1 MTRASS
7 AEQPFIAG
15 REREQ
20 AILADQLAGALAGR
34 GSLVLVSGDAGI
46 GKTTLVG
53 SLGATAAEVGCLV
66 LTGACFDAGTTPPYG
81 PWLDLIG
88 SAARRN
94 DLPSVPLVPWNSE
107 WLSNAPNADRIVSEL
122 GAFLEA
128 LVEHGPLVLVIED
141 LHWADPESLEFL
153 RLIPRQAARMP
164 LLLIGTYR
172 DSDLTLNHRL
182 YQLLPH
188 LVRESSARRISL
200 ARIDEGAVRTL
211 LDQRYDLP
219 DADMERLTVH
229 IERRSQGVPFYLLEL
244 LRSLEEEQR
253 LRQTLDGWA
262 LGDIEQS
269 LVPALARQVI
279 DGRLVRLGAGI
290 RRLLELAAVIG
301 QDVPVLL
308 WRRVSGAND
317 DTIDEAV
324 ERATDAHVLEA
335 APAATHLR
343 FTHAL
348 VRDALYEGIAL
359 SRRQRWHALVAETLA
374 GDASSEPDAVAYH
387 FRQALDP
394 RAVEWFIRAG
404 SRAERV
410 AWLTAARHF
419 ESALEMMGA
428 SDADSGPR
436 GWLLLRRAKLL
447 RIAMPRTSLALLES
461 AALQAR
467 IAGDAVLLT
476 YMTFYRGQA
485 RCVAGEMQAGI
496 ADLETS
502 AVELSRLSAE
512 DLGRV
517 AELERQGIVLDRR
530 EVNGLLAAL
539 LADTGRLRDA
549 LERADAVID
558 SAGDAPVR
566 GWWARGIALALLGRV
581 VEASHAFSMSR
592 DALLMTSDDS
602 TVAMMFVYQ
611 LSLAQL
617 PYGADNL
624 VECRR
629 LAGECEA
636 VWQRSSGALG
646 DIPPRI
652 AWLPLLLI
660 EGDWQDARTLALAG
674 ARSSDATS
682 GQHQMSSVI
691 LAQLAQAQGDW
702 PLAWELVGATLPAG
716 PDTAPG
722 DSSLADSLALMRIA
736 TALCLDRD
744 DLPAAHAWL
753 DAHDRWLAWSGAVL
767 GQADGQ
773 NAWTHYY
780 QLAGDLEK
788 ARQHAQRAIDLASDP
803 RQPLALLAA
812 HRALGELSTH
822 DGQRSAADQHL
833 RAALALADACAAP
846 YERALTLVALAKLH
860 LRGDAIEEARTAL
873 DAARAIYLA
882 LDAGPALARAD
893 AVAARIRNQ
902 TTATALTASAGLSPR
917 EIEVL
922 RLVAGGRS
930 NREIAETLFLS
941 ARTVE
946 RHITNLYAKISARGR
961 SEAIAFAHEHG
972 LT

>member
-1 MTRASS
+1 MTRASGT
-7 AEQPFIAG
+7 EPTFIAG

-46 GKTTLVG
+46 GKTTLVD
-53 SLGATAAEVGCLV
+53 SLGATAAEVDCLV
-66 LTGACFDAGTTPPYG
+66 LTGACYDAGTTPPYG
-81 PWLDLIG
+81 PWLELIG

-94 DLPSVPLVPWNSE
+94 DLPSVPSRPWNSE
-107 WLSNAPNADRIVSEL
+107 WLSNAPNADVIVSEL

-128 LVEHGPLVLVIED
+128 LVERGPLMLVVED

-153 RLIPRQAARMP
+153 RLIARQAARMP

-172 DSDLTLNHRL
+172 DSDLTLSHRL

-200 ARIDEGAVRTL
+200 TRIDEGAVRTL
-211 LDQRYDLP
+211 LARRYDLP

-262 LGDIEQS
+262 LGDIELS

-301 QDVPVLL
+301 QDVPVPV
-308 WRRVSGAND
+308 WRQVSGAND
-317 DTIDEAV
+317 DAIDEAV

-335 APAATHLR
+335 APTATHLR

-359 SRRQRWHALVAETLA
+359 SRRQRWHALVAEALA
-374 GDASSEPDAVAYH
+374 EDENSEPDTVAYH

-410 AWLTAARHF
+410 AWLTAAKHF

-428 SDADSGPR
+428 GDADSGPR

-496 ADLETS
+496 GDLETS
-502 AVELSRLSAE
+502 IVELSRLTPH
-512 DLGRV
+512 DLDRV
-517 AELERQGIVLDRR
+517 AELERQRIVLDRR

-549 LERADAVID
+549 LERTAAVTGSD
-558 SAGDAPVR
+558 GDTPVR
-566 GWWARGIALALLGRV
+566 EWWARGIALSLLGRV
-581 VEASHAFSMSR
+581 AEARHAFSMSR
-592 DALLMTSDDS
+592 DTLLMTSDDS
-602 TVAMMFVYQ
+602 TVAMLFVYQ

-624 VECRR
+624 VERRR
-629 LAGECEA
+629 LAGKCEA

-646 DIPPRI
+646 DISPRI

-682 GQHQMSSVI
+682 GQHQMSSVV

-716 PDTAPG
+716 LDTAPG
-722 DSSLADSLALMRIA
+722 GSSLADSLALMRVA
-736 TALCLDRD
+736 AALCLDRN

-780 QLAGDLEK
+780 QLAGDREK

-822 DGQRSAADQHL
+822 DGQRGAADQHL
-833 RAALALADACAAP
+833 SAALALADACAAP
-846 YERALTLVALAKLH
+846 YERAQTLLAFAKLQ
-860 LRGDAIEEARTAL
+860 LREGAIEDARTAL
-873 DAARAIYLA
+873 EAARAIYVA
-882 LDAGPALARAD
+882 LDAGPALVRA
-893 AVAARIRNQ
+893 AAGAARISDQ
-902 TTATALTASAGLSPR
+902 TTATALTAPAGLSPR

-961 SEAIAFAHEHG
+961 SEAIAFAHKHN
-972 LT
+972 LI